1 MLSAGADLQWMKW
14 DSEASVEW
22 NLKDACHAATML
34 QRVGTCQK
42 PTIAQVNGVA
52 LDGGVGLTYACD
64 IAVASESASFVLSE
78 TKFCILTAAIGS
90 YVVSAIGRHY
100 RARACARCQRRA
112 ADRRRGQ
119 ISCTAC
125 ADVTRCARCASVS
138 AGHRRHSGACV
149 MRQPTS
155 PATVATR
162 CCAPCIPLLGEH
174 RDGIFSEVVG
184 ILARNVFPL
193 PGGGWVDVEVAPMGV
208 NHLTARWMLF
218 PQAGLRYLLASRF
231 NLLKV

>member
-1 MLSAGADLQWMKW
+1 
-14 DSEASVEW
+14 
-22 NLKDACHAATML
+22 
-34 QRVGTCQK
+34 
-42 PTIAQVNGVA
+42 
-52 LDGGVGLTYACD
+52 
-64 IAVASESASFVLSE
+64 
-78 TKFCILTAAIGS
+78 
-90 YVVSAIGRHY
+90 
-100 RARACARCQRRA
+100 
-112 ADRRRGQ
+112 
-119 ISCTAC
+119 
-125 ADVTRCARCASVS
+125 
-138 AGHRRHSGACV
+138 